1 MDIEKCFAIFELDR
15 YASSDEVKQ
24 AYKDMVNVWH
34 PDRFSDNPRLRKRAE
49 EKLKE
54 INVAYEMLKSHLSSK
69 QSFEPEHGKSAQED
83 DYSRRDVEV
92 EPKTRDITEAIVE
105 KNTGIVLS
113 LWSYLS
119 SAIQRMVAE
128 AKTEIEQGEL
138 NPQQRKG
145 GGMKRGRAMGRG
157 RGMGRFRGSGGK
169 GGGRG
174 RMK

>member
-1 MDIEKCFAIFELDR
+1 MDIEKCFTIFELDR
-15 YASSDEVKQ
+15 HASPEEVKQ

-69 QSFEPEHGKSAQED
+69 NSFKPEHDKSPQED
-83 DYSRRDVEV
+83 FNFGKDVKV
-92 EPKTRDITEAIVE
+92 GPKTYDRTEAIVE
-105 KNTGIVLS
+105 KGTGIVLN
-113 LWSYLS
+113 LWYYLS
-119 SAIQRMVAE
+119 SAFKRMVAE
-128 AKTEIEQGEL
+128 AKNEIEQEEL
-138 NPQQRKG
+138 NSRQRKA
-145 GGMKRGRAMGRG
+145 GGMEKGRAMGRG
-157 RGMGRFRGSGGK
+157 RGMGKFRGSGGK